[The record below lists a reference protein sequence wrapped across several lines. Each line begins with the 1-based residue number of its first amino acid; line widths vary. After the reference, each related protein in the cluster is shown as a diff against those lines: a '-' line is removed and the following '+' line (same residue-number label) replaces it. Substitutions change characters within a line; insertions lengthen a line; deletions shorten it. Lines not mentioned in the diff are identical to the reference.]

1 MKRLPLLLAS
11 AVLFSGA
18 SGAFAAEEAWLADF
32 RRADL
37 NDSGGLSKAELK
49 KTASS
54 QLLQIKNNFVAI
66 DADHD
71 GQVSADEYRRYLSKA
86 QDDFAAKFK
95 KADLNDSGGLSRREL
110 EKLSGSEFGFIAT
123 NFDAM
128 DADRDGQ
135 VSYAEFRDFQARM
148 PAPAPAPAAAS
159 PVPGAPRDMCR
170 VDCGVVVA
178 IDRRKVKGDDGT
190 MGAIAGGVVGG
201 LLGNQVGKGTGK
213 TVATV
218 AGAAGGA
225 YAGNQIQKQASS
237 KRMVKVT
244 VKFDNGSQRDF
255 DFESDQSPYPK
266 GARVQLRDG
275 QLMQYSGQ

>member
-1 MKRLPLLLAS
+1 MKKLPLLLATVFLLS
-11 AVLFSGA
+11 GLSVAV
-18 SGAFAAEEAWLADF
+18 AADEVWLADF

-37 NDSGGLSKAELK
+37 NDSGGLSKVELEK
-49 KTASS
+49 AKSS
-54 QLLQIKNNFVAI
+54 QLAQIKSNFAAI
-66 DADHD
+66 DADRD
-71 GQVSADEYRRYLSKA
+71 GQVTADENRHYLARK

-110 EKLSGSEFGFIAT
+110 DKVSGSEFGFIAA

-135 VSYAEFRDFQARM
+135 VTYAEYQNYQARM
-148 PAPAPAPAAAS
+148 PAPVAAS
-159 PVPGAPRDMCR
+159 PVAGTPRDKCLT
-170 VDCGVVVA
+170 DCGVVVA
-178 IDRRKVKGDDGT
+178 VDRYKVKGDDGT

-218 AGAAGGA
+218 AGVAGGA

-237 KRMVKVT
+237 KKMVKVT
-244 VKFDNGSQRDF
+244 VKFDNGQQRDF
-255 DFESDQSPYPK
+255 DFESEQSPYPK
-266 GARVQLRDG
+266 GARVQLREG
-275 QLMQYSGQ
+275 RLTQYTGP

>member
-1 MKRLPLLLAS
+1 MKSLPLLLAS

-18 SGAFAAEEAWLADF
+18 SVAIAAEEAWLADF
-32 RRADL
+32 KRADL
-37 NDSGGLSKAELK
+37 NDSGGLSRVELE
-49 KTASS
+49 KTKSP
-54 QLLQIKNNFVAI
+54 QLLQLKSNFGTI

-71 GQVSADEYRRYLSKA
+71 GQVSADEYRHYLGKV
-86 QDDFAAKFK
+86 QDEFAAKFK

-110 EKLSGSEFGFIAT
+110 EKVSGSEFGFVAK

-135 VSYAEFRDFQARM
+135 VSYPEFRDFKARM
-148 PAPAPAPAAAS
+148 PATAAAS
-159 PVPGAPRDMCR
+159 SVPGTPRDMCR

-178 IDRRKVKGDDGT
+178 VKRYKVKGEDGT

-225 YAGNQIQKQASS
+225 YAGNQIQKQVGS
-237 KRMVKVT
+237 KKMVKVT
-244 VKFDNGSQRDF
+244 VKFDNGTQRDF
-255 DFESDQSPYPK
+255 DFESEQSPYQK
-266 GARVQLRDG
+266 GVRVQLRDD
-275 QLMQYSGQ
+275 QLTQYTGP

>member
-1 MKRLPLLLAS
+1 MKRLPLLLVS

-18 SGAFAAEEAWLADF
+18 SLAFAADEAWLADF

-37 NDSGGLSKAELK
+37 NDSGGLSRVELE
-49 KTASS
+49 KTGSP
-54 QLLQIKNNFVAI
+54 QLLQLKSKFDTI
-66 DADHD
+66 DADRD
-71 GQVSADEYRRYLSKA
+71 GQLTADEYRRHLVRI
-86 QDDFAAKFK
+86 QDDFSVKFR

-110 EKLSGSEFGFIAT
+110 EKVSGTEFDFIAA

-135 VSYAEFRDFQARM
+135 ASYAEFRNFQARM
-148 PAPAPAPAAAS
+148 PGPAAAS
-159 PVPGAPRDMCR
+159 AVPGTPRDMCR

-178 IDRRKVKGDDGT
+178 VSSHKIKGEDGT

-218 AGAAGGA
+218 AGVAGGA
-225 YAGNQIQKQASS
+225 YAGNQIQKQTGSR
-237 KRMVKVT
+237 KMVKVT
-244 VKFDNGSQRDF
+244 VKFDNGLQRDF
-255 DFESDQSPYPK
+255 DFESEHSPYQK

-275 QLMQYSGQ
+275 QLTQYTGP

>member
-1 MKRLPLLLAS
+1 MKSLPLLLVS
-11 AVLFSGA
+11 AFLFSGA

-37 NDSGGLSKAELK
+37 NDSEGLSKAELK
-49 KTASS
+49 KTASQ

-66 DADHD
+66 DSDHD
-71 GQVSADEYRRYLSKA
+71 GQVTADEYRRYLSKA
-86 QDDFAAKFK
+86 QDDFAAKFR
-95 KADLNDSGGLSRREL
+95 KADVNDSGGLSRREL
-110 EKLSGSEFGFIAT
+110 EKVSGSEFGFIAT
-123 NFDAM
+123 NFDSM

-135 VSYAEFRDFQARM
+135 VSYAEFRDFQART
-148 PAPAPAPAAAS
+148 PAPAAAS

-170 VDCGVVVA
+170 VECGVVVA
-178 IDRRKVKGDDGT
+178 IDRRKVKGEDGT

-201 LLGNQVGKGTGK
+201 LLGNQVGSGTGK

-275 QLMQYSGQ
+275 QLMQYTAP